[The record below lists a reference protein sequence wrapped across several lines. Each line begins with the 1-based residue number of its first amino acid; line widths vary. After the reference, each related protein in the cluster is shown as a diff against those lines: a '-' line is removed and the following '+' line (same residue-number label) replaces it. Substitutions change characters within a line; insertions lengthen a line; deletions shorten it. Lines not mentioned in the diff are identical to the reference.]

1 MELNRLRTDY
11 IAGELHRKDLLSSPF
26 EQLRQ
31 WINLAIE
38 AKLTEPNAMCLAT
51 ATAEGYPS
59 NRMVLLRHL
68 DDRGLVFFTNYD
80 SRKGVEIH
88 QNPRGSVVFWWGAFE
103 KQAIVQGRI
112 EKVSEEESNQY
123 FASRPRKS
131 QLAAWTS
138 RQDHVLANR
147 EELENAYASC
157 EKKFE
162 GKTVERPPN
171 WGGFRLVPE
180 RFEFWQGR
188 RSRLHD
194 RFEYQISQGGGW
206 TIQRLSP

>member
-1 MELNRLRTDY
+1 MELNRLRKDY
-11 IAGELHRKDLLSSPF
+11 LTGELHRKDLSDSPF
-26 EQLRQ
+26 DQLKN

-38 AKLTEPNAMCLAT
+38 ANLTEPNAMCLAT

-68 DDRGLVFFTNYD
+68 DEQGLVFFTNYN
-80 SRKGVEIH
+80 SRKGLEIH
-88 QNPRGSVVFWWGAFE
+88 QNPRGSVVFWWGSFE
-103 KQAIVQGRI
+103 KQVIVQGRI
-112 EKVSEEESNQY
+112 EKTSEQESDQY
-123 FASRPRKS
+123 FSSRPRKS
-131 QLAAWTS
+131 QLAAWAS
-138 RQDHVLANR
+138 QQDTVISNR
-147 EELENAYASC
+147 EALEKDYEAY

-162 GKTVERPPN
+162 NKPVERPPN

-194 RFEYQISQGGGW
+194 RFEYTRKNEKWS
-206 TIQRLSP
+206 IQRLSP

>member
-1 MELNRLRTDY
+1 MELNRLRKDY
-11 IAGELHRKDLLSSPF
+11 LSGELHRKDLSFSPF
-26 EQLRQ
+26 EQLKN
-31 WINLAIE
+31 WLTLAVE
-38 AKLTEPNAMCLAT
+38 ASLIEPNAMCLST
-51 ATAEGYPS
+51 ATSEGYPS
-59 NRMVLLRHL
+59 NRIVLLRHL
-68 DDRGLVFFTNYD
+68 DEQGLVFFTNYD
-80 SRKGVEIH
+80 SRKGLEIH

-103 KQAIVQGRI
+103 KQVIVQGRI
-112 EKVSEEESNQY
+112 EKTSVQESDHY

-131 QLAAWTS
+131 QIAAWS
-138 RQDHVLANR
+138 SHQDSVLGNR
-147 EELENAYASC
+147 EELESAFDSY

-162 GKTVERPPN
+162 GKTVERPLN

-194 RFEYQISQGGGW
+194 RFEYTHKTEKW